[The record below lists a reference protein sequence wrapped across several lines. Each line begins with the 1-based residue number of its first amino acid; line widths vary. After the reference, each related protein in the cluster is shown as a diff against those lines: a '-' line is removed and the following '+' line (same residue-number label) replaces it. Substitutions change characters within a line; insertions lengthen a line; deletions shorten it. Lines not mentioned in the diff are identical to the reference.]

1 MATLQQRAE
10 QIRDEVQEAANTAQR
25 VGQLLIDLIAL
36 IKALTVDI
44 FQGFAPTRHMHPSTL
59 PKD

>member
-25 VGQLLIDLIAL
+25 VGQLLIDHR
-36 IKALTVDI
+36 VDK
-44 FQGFAPTRHMHPSTL
+44 RR
-59 PKD
+59 